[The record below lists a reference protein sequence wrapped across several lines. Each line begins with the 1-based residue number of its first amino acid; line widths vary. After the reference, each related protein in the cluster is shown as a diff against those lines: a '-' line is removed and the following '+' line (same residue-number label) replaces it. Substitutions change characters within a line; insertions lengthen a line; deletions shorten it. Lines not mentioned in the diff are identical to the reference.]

1 MAVIKPVLTITAN
14 AASATSEAGPAS
26 IALALSAKPTSGTST
41 VTDVHTQVYT
51 TTTAHVSV
59 YTHTDDQKV
68 WVYMKNLETTAGT
81 SQDIYVG
88 DANADM
94 TAGAGEDNRLLTISA
109 GDFAL
114 FPMSGRKD
122 LYVEGASAGD
132 KLEIWI
138 FKKS

>member
-1 MAVIKPVLTITAN
+1 MAVIKPTLTLTAN
-14 AASATSEAGPAS
+14 ANTATTDAGPAS
-26 IALALSAKPTSGTST
+26 IALSLSATPTDGTST
-41 VTDVHTQVYT
+41 VTDFQTTIYET
-51 TTTAHVSV
+51 TTDHVSV

-68 WVYMKNLETTAGT
+68 WVYMKNLETTAGA

-88 DANADM
+88 QVENM
-94 TAGAGEDNRLLTISA
+94 SAGGGEDNRLLTLSA
-109 GDFAL
+109 GDFAF

-122 LYVEGASAGD
+122 LGVEGASAGD